1 MILGFGSK
9 GYKGKAMKMKEIS
22 VLIVEDSI
30 YSADLNIREIKKAGY
45 DVAYQIISSGQM
57 MKTAISKCKWDLIIS
72 DNSMPNFSALEALEI
87 RNEMNRATPFII
99 VSEDISTSDI
109 DKAFQED
116 CSAFVAK
123 EKLTEL
129 RTVVVEVLV
138 HGSTGIKIGI

>member
-1 MILGFGSK
+1 ME
-9 GYKGKAMKMKEIS
+9 MKEIS

-45 DVAYQIISSGQM
+45 DVCYQIISNGQS
-57 MKTAISKCKWDLIIS
+57 MKNSIQKCKWDLFIS
-72 DNSMPNFSALEALEI
+72 DNSMPNFSALEALKI
-87 RNEMNRATPFII
+87 RNQMNRKIPFII

-129 RTVVVEVLV
+129 RKVVVEVLAN
-138 HGSTGIKIGI
+138 GSTGIKIGI